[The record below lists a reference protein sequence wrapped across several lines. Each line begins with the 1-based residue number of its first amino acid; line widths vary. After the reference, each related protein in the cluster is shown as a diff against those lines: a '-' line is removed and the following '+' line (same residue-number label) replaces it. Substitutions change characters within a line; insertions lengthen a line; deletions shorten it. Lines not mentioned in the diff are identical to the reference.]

1 MFRVLDVSTDKN
13 LPSLQIFH
21 WVSSVGTECE
31 FTVSVGLAHVL
42 MLALLQDSRR
52 SEFFGTPLSEFAMH
66 STLKILYVRK
76 APIAELEYRASLA

>member
-1 MFRVLDVSTDKN
+1 MFRVLDVSTYKN

-21 WVSSVGTECE
+21 WVSSVGPECE

-52 SEFFGTPLSEFAMH
+52 SEFFGTPLSEFTLH
-66 STLKILYVRK
+66 STLKILMSGK
-76 APIAELEYRASLA
+76 PPEWKSASGLF